1 MSSTTDNARKIIVT
15 QALPYANASL
25 HLGHILEAVQTDIWS
40 RFQNKSGNECLF
52 FCADDTHGTPVMLK
66 AKELGKSPED
76 LIKEVQRDHE
86 ETYKLYD
93 INFTNYHTTHSDENK
108 KYSEQI
114 YLKAKENDLI
124 TRRTINQLY
133 DVSESMFL
141 SDRFVK
147 GTCPKCG
154 STDQYG
160 DGCTKCGATYH
171 VSELKNPVSAISGT
185 KPVNKE
191 SEHIFF
197 DLPKKLDTLKEFL
210 ATANLQKPITNKLSE
225 WVNDDLQQWDI
236 SRDAPYFGFK
246 IPEEDNKYFY
256 VWLDAPIG
264 YIASI
269 DNWATRNNKD
279 MDLLWSANSN
289 YEIYHFIGKDIS
301 YFHGLFWPALLSA
314 SDLRLPD
321 GIFVHGFLTINGEK
335 MSKSKG
341 TGILAK
347 EFAKLC
353 DPETLRYYFAAK
365 LNDKVEDIDLNFE
378 DYVQRINSDLVGKYL
393 NIASRC
399 SSFIEKNSNE
409 LSDTFDNDL
418 LEEAIKQKENIK
430 ECFES
435 RNYSKAIRLIMD
447 IADLTNKYI
456 NDNTPWKK
464 DTKEAAHIATTALN
478 VFNILTIYL
487 SPIIPNITKGAFKF
501 LNQDSQ
507 SFNDVELLLKNKI
520 NKYKP
525 LLKRLEPITIPE
537 EIPMSDEENYINIDQ
552 FAEIDLRVAEIKAAS
567 HVDGADK
574 LLQLTL
580 DVGDLGER
588 NVFAGIKKAY
598 DPESLVGKMV
608 ILVSNLAPR
617 KMKFGLSE
625 GMVLASS
632 DDEGIY
638 LISPD
643 SGATPGLRVK

>member
-1 MSSTTDNARKIIVT
+1 MSSTTNKTRKIIVT

-66 AKELGKSPED
+66 AKELGISPED
-76 LIKEVQRDHE
+76 LIKDVQRDHE

-108 KYSEQI
+108 KYSEKI
-114 YLKAKENDLI
+114 YLKAKENKLI
-124 TRRTINQLY
+124 TRKTINQLF
-133 DVSESMFL
+133 DEAESMFL

-154 STDQYG
+154 ASDQYG
-160 DGCTKCGATYH
+160 DGCTKCGATYD
-171 VSELKNPVSAISGT
+171 VGELKDPVSAISGT
-185 KPVNKE
+185 KPINKE
-191 SEHIFF
+191 SEHVFF
-197 DLPKKLDTLKEFL
+197 DLPKKLDVLKNFL
-210 ATANLQKPITNKLSE
+210 ASADLQKPITNKLSE
-225 WVNDDLQQWDI
+225 WLNDDLHQWDI

-246 IPEEDNKYFY
+246 IPEEEDKYFY

-269 DNWATRNNKD
+269 DNWATKNNKD
-279 MDLLWSANSN
+279 MDSLWSADSD

-301 YFHGLFWPALLSA
+301 YFHGLFWPALLSG
-314 SDLRLPD
+314 SDLKLPN
-321 GIFVHGFLTINGEK
+321 GIYVHGFLTINGEK

-347 EFAKLC
+347 EFADLC

-399 SSFIEKNSNE
+399 SSFIEKNSNA
-409 LSDTFDNDL
+409 LSSTFDNEL
-418 LEEAIKQKENIK
+418 IEKAINQKEAIEA
-430 ECFES
+430 CFES
-435 RNYSKAIRLIMD
+435 RNYSKAVRLIMD

-464 DTKEAAHIATTALN
+464 DIDEAAQIATTALN
-478 VFNILTIYL
+478 VFNILSIYL
-487 SPIIPNITKGAFKF
+487 SPIIPNITSEAFKF
-501 LNQDSQ
+501 LNQEKQ
-507 SFNDVELLLKNKI
+507 SFNDIELYLKNNI

-525 LLKRLEPITIPE
+525 LLKRLEPIVIPE
-537 EIPMSDEENYINIDQ
+537 EKPMSEEENYINIDQ
-552 FAEIDLRVAEIKAAS
+552 FADIDLRVAKIKNAS

-598 DPESLVGKMV
+598 DPESIVGKMV

-617 KMKFGLSE
+617 QMKFGLSE

>member
-108 KYSEQI
+108 KYSEKI
-114 YLKAKENDLI
+114 YLKAKENNLI
-124 TRRTINQLY
+124 TRRSVNQLY
-133 DVSESMFL
+133 DEAESMFL

-154 STDQYG
+154 AADQYG
-160 DGCTKCGATYH
+160 DGCTKCGATYD

-185 KPVNKE
+185 KPINKE

-197 DLPKKLDTLKEFL
+197 DLPKKLETLKEFL

-269 DNWATRNNKD
+269 SNWATKNNID
-279 MDLLWSANSN
+279 MDSLWSDNSE

-314 SDLRLPD
+314 SDLKLPN

-347 EFAKLC
+347 EFAELC

-409 LSDTFDNDL
+409 LSDTFDNQL
-418 LEEAIKQKENIK
+418 LEEAIKQKEDIK

-478 VFNILTIYL
+478 VFNILSIYL
-487 SPIIPNITKGAFKF
+487 SPVIPNITNGAFKF

-525 LLKRLEPITIPE
+525 LLKRLEPIIIPE
-537 EIPMSDEENYINIDQ
+537 EKPMSDEENYINIDQ

-580 DVGDLGER
+580 DVGDLGKR

>member
-133 DVSESMFL
+133 DESESMFL

-154 STDQYG
+154 ATDQYG
-160 DGCTKCGATYH
+160 DGCTKCGATYD

-347 EFAKLC
+347 EFAQLC

-525 LLKRLEPITIPE
+525 LLKRLEPIIIPE
-537 EIPMSDEENYINIDQ
+537 EKPMSDEENYINIDQ